1 MPWSFCWKSHS
12 RKSTVLLQIHH
23 KATSQSC
30 PIIIKLFRGLLI
42 TLADSCSCLICD
54 SIWHF
59 SRICFSFPQ
68 GSQPFAESAVM
79 VSTCFKHQLHA
90 LSLTWH
96 LSSCNTQEQPR
107 HMSSVAAC
115 SLAGAS
121 ASATSSDAGAWQC
134 QCTIDCLVELVETNT
149 RHCTRIHL
157 HKSPGAYSNIL
168 TCSPKKGLRTHR
180 IEQET
185 MFRQE
190 SSKSSFLPNV
200 CGSNGPTKVRYLLL
214 KEWEKENIRIHKH
227 AWSAA
232 SSASSVASASAS
244 LAWGFYSWSGATC
257 RLQKKK
263 CPNHLS
269 PQLLPAFA
277 NPCFQPIQAQPVMT
291 CDATPSS

>member
-1 MPWSFCWKSHS
+1 M
-12 RKSTVLLQIHH
+12 LLQIHH

-79 VSTCFKHQLHA
+79 VSNMFQASTACTITDLTTCLPATHK
-90 LSLTWH
+90 
-96 LSSCNTQEQPR
+96 EQPR
-107 HMSSVAAC
+107 HNVICSSLLLSWCFSFCNVFYRRRWP
-115 SLAGAS
+115 GNV
-121 ASATSSDAGAWQC
+121 
-134 QCTIDCLVELVETNT
+134 QCTIDCLVELVETNHT
-149 RHCTRIHL
+149 
-157 HKSPGAYSNIL
+157 SPVQESIFTNLQGHIQIFSHV
-168 TCSPKKGLRTHR
+168 PQKKGLRTHR

-200 CGSNGPTKVRYLLL
+200 CGVQWDPQKSDTFCWKNEKRKISESINMPGP
-214 KEWEKENIRIHKH
+214 
-227 AWSAA
+227 AA

-269 PQLLPAFA
+269 PQLLAQHLQ
-277 NPCFQPIQAQPVMT
+277 NPCFST
-291 CDATPSS
+291 YPSTTSHDMWCNTIILGIYIL